1 MITFYKYIKIKVTK
15 QNVNTITVFSSYLKV
30 LKNESEN
37 DRK

>member
-1 MITFYKYIKIKVTK
+1 MITFYKYIKIKVTE

-30 LKNESEN
+30 LKNESGN